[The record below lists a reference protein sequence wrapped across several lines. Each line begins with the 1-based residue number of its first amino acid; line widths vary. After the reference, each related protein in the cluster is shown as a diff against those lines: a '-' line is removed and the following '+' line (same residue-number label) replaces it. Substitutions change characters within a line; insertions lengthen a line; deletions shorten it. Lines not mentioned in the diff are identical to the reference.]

1 MASLDVW
8 DSIGRLTGRGRAAR
22 SGGQNE
28 NGGRPPGTGP
38 RKRWPRVLAVALL
51 VCVLLAGAANALR
64 GAASLGS
71 PVMPRTGTQPFVAPV
86 PTTAAATAEMQ
97 KTYDLAG
104 VTAPASGGGASAPG
118 SGQAAPAAPWDRMII
133 RNATLQLKVK
143 DVAASMDAVRGV
155 ASQHNGYITQSESH
169 QDGNYTVATIT
180 VQVPAKEFDTVM
192 PELRRLGVKTL
203 QENVTSSDV
212 TEEYTD
218 LQSQLR
224 NLQATEARML
234 ALQQKAGTLEDVLA
248 VDREL
253 RQVQGQIE
261 QIQGRSNYLSKRAE
275 MSSITVTLSPDAVPV
290 DPAPQPATGW
300 DPAAIAQR
308 AWEASLDT
316 LAGAGS
322 VVISVVVFFW
332 WAFPLVFLLWLV
344 LRTRRAADRSPS
356 AGDAA

>member
-1 MASLDVW
+1 M
-8 DSIGRLTGRGRAAR
+8 
-22 SGGQNE
+22 
-28 NGGRPPGTGP
+28 
-38 RKRWPRVLAVALL
+38 
-51 VCVLLAGAANALR
+51 ALR
-64 GAASLGS
+64 ATQGYGAP
-71 PVMPRTGTQPFVAPV
+71 PV
-86 PTTAAATAEMQ
+86 AT
-97 KTYDLAG
+97 
-104 VTAPASGGGASAPG
+104 
-118 SGQAAPAAPWDRMII
+118 AAPAAPLMPEMQAADVASKSSAAGGAASGPAAPAATWDRMII

-155 ASQHNGYITQSESH
+155 ASQHSGYITQSESH

-180 VQVPAKEFDTVM
+180 LQVPAKEFDSVM
-192 PELRRLGVKTL
+192 PELRRLGVKPM
-203 QENVTSSDV
+203 QENITSSDV
-212 TEEYTD
+212 TDEYTD

-261 QIQGRSNYLSKRAE
+261 QIQGRTNYLSKRAE

-290 DPAPQPATGW
+290 EPAPQPATGW
-300 DPAAIAQR
+300 DPAAIAQH

-322 VVISVVVFFW
+322 VIISVVVFFW
-332 WAFPLVFLLWLV
+332 WAFPLVLLLWLAQ
-344 LRTRRAADRSPS
+344 RMRRNADRSRS

>member
-1 MASLDVW
+1 MARLDVW
-8 DSIGRLTGRGRAAR
+8 DSIGRMTGRGRAPR

-28 NGGRPPGTGP
+28 NGGTQPGTGP
-38 RKRWPRVLAVALL
+38 RKRRLRVLAAAIL

-64 GAASLGS
+64 GAASSGS
-71 PVMPRTGTQPFVAPV
+71 PVLPLRGTQPFVAPV
-86 PTTAAATAEMQ
+86 PTLVPAADMQ
-97 KTYDLAG
+97 KASAEAG
-104 VTAPASGGGASAPG
+104 MPAPASGGASATG
-118 SGQAAPAAPWDRMII
+118 SGQAAPAPWDRMII

-180 VQVPAKEFDTVM
+180 VQVPAKEFDAVM

-212 TEEYTD
+212 TDEYTD

-275 MSSITVTLSPDAVPV
+275 MSSITVTLSPDLVPA

-300 DPAAIAQR
+300 DPAAIAQH

-344 LRTRRAADRSPS
+344 LRTRRNADRSPS
-356 AGDAA
+356 PGEIA

>member
-1 MASLDVW
+1 MNSLDVW
-8 DSIGRLTGRGRAAR
+8 GYIGRMTGLWREGRPAGQD
-22 SGGQNE
+22 SGGT
-28 NGGRPPGTGP
+28 PPGNGP
-38 RKRWPRVLAVALL
+38 RKRWPRLLAVGLIA
-51 VCVLLAGAANALR
+51 CVLLAVAANAL
-64 GAASLGS
+64 GGS
-71 PVMPRTGTQPFVAPV
+71 PAHPLELRTTQGYGAPPAPTALPSAPLMPEMQAAADMAGKS
-86 PTTAAATAEMQ
+86 TAA
-97 KTYDLAG
+97 
-104 VTAPASGGGASAPG
+104 GGAT
-118 SGQAAPAAPWDRMII
+118 SGQAAPAAPWDRMIL

-155 ASQHNGYITQSESH
+155 ASQHNGYITQSDSH

-192 PELRRLGVKTL
+192 PELRRLGVKTV

-212 TEEYTD
+212 TDEYTD

-261 QIQGRSNYLSKRAE
+261 QIQGRTNYLSKRAE
-275 MSSITVTLSPDAVPV
+275 MSSITVTLSPDIVPA

-300 DPAAIAQR
+300 DPAVIAQH

-316 LAGAGS
+316 LARAGS
-322 VVISVVVFFW
+322 VIISIVVFFW

-344 LRTRRAADRSPS
+344 RRMRRTADRSRS
-356 AGDAA
+356 AGDPA

>member
-1 MASLDVW
+1 MDSLDVW
-8 DSIGRLTGRGRAAR
+8 GYIGRITGPWR
-22 SGGQNE
+22 E
-28 NGGRPPGTGP
+28 GRPAGQDGGGTPPGNGP
-38 RKRWPRVLAVALL
+38 RKRWPRLLAVGLIG
-51 VCVLLAGAANALR
+51 CVLLAVAANALGGSR
-64 GAASLGS
+64 AHPLELRTMQGYGAP
-71 PVMPRTGTQPFVAPV
+71 PVATALPSAPLMPEMQAAADMAGKNTAGGAVAPGG
-86 PTTAAATAEMQ
+86 TA
-97 KTYDLAG
+97 
-104 VTAPASGGGASAPG
+104 
-118 SGQAAPAAPWDRMII
+118 SGQAAPAAPWDRMIL

-155 ASQHNGYITQSESH
+155 ASQHSGYITQSDSR

-180 VQVPAKEFDTVM
+180 LQMPAKEFDAVM
-192 PELRRLGVKTL
+192 PELRRLGVKPV

-212 TEEYTD
+212 TDEYTD

-261 QIQGRSNYLSKRAE
+261 QIQGRTNYLSKRAE
-275 MSSITVTLSPDAVPV
+275 MSSITVTLTPDILPV
-290 DPAPQPATGW
+290 EPAPQPATGW
-300 DPAAIAQR
+300 DPAAIAQH

-322 VVISVVVFFW
+322 VIISLVVFFW

-344 LRTRRAADRSPS
+344 MRTRRRSDRSPS
-356 AGDAA
+356 TGDAA

>member
-8 DSIGRLTGRGRAAR
+8 DSIGRMTGRSSKSAGQ
-22 SGGQNE
+22 GGE
-28 NGGRPPGTGP
+28 MPPGSGP
-38 RKRWPRVLAVALL
+38 GKRWPRLLAIGLI
-51 VCVLLAGAANALR
+51 VCVLLAGVASAL
-64 GAASLGS
+64 
-71 PVMPRTGTQPFVAPV
+71 
-86 PTTAAATAEMQ
+86 
-97 KTYDLAG
+97 
-104 VTAPASGGGASAPG
+104 GGASPAHPTEG
-118 SGQAAPAAPWDRMII
+118 YAVPPAAPTTQPSALLPALQAATDSVAKSAAGGAAAPGGTVSGPAAPGAQWDRMIV

-180 VQVPAKEFDTVM
+180 VQVPAKEFDAVM

-275 MSSITVTLSPDAVPV
+275 MSSVTVTLSPDAVPV

-300 DPAAIAQR
+300 DPAAIAQH

-344 LRTRRAADRSPS
+344 LRTRRHADRSPS
-356 AGDAA
+356 PGELA

>member
-1 MASLDVW
+1 MDSRDVW
-8 DSIGRLTGRGRAAR
+8 GYIGRMTEQGRAGK
-22 SGGQNE
+22 SGGQNGE
-28 NGGRPPGTGP
+28 TPPGSGP
-38 RKRWPRVLAVALL
+38 RKRWPRFLAVGLI

-64 GAASLGS
+64 GSSVYEPMALRATQGYGAP
-71 PVMPRTGTQPFVAPV
+71 PV
-86 PTTAAATAEMQ
+86 AT
-97 KTYDLAG
+97 
-104 VTAPASGGGASAPG
+104 
-118 SGQAAPAAPWDRMII
+118 AAPAAPLMPEMQAADVASKSSAAGGAASGPAAPAATWDRMII

-155 ASQHNGYITQSESH
+155 ASQHSGYITQSESH

-180 VQVPAKEFDTVM
+180 LQVPAKEFDSVM
-192 PELRRLGVKTL
+192 PELRRLGVKPM
-203 QENVTSSDV
+203 QENITSSDV
-212 TEEYTD
+212 TDEYTD

-261 QIQGRSNYLSKRAE
+261 QIQGRTNYLSKRAE

-290 DPAPQPATGW
+290 EPAPQPATGW
-300 DPAAIAQR
+300 DPAAIAQH

-322 VVISVVVFFW
+322 VIISVVVFFW
-332 WAFPLVFLLWLV
+332 WAFPLVLLLWLAQ
-344 LRTRRAADRSPS
+344 RMRRNADRSRS